1 MITTIQRWGNS
12 LAVRIPKA
20 FAAQAELTEDTQV
33 QIAIENDAIVIRP
46 APMAWKLDD
55 MLASVTAANRHSEVE
70 WGDRVGKES
79 W

>member
-20 FAAQAELTEDTQV
+20 FAAQAEMAEDARV
-33 QIAIENDAIVIRP
+33 QIAIEDDAIVIRP
-46 APMAWKLDD
+46 APPAWKLED
-55 MLASVTAANRHSEVE
+55 MLDKVTASNRHSPVD
-70 WGDRVGKES
+70 WGDRVGKEI

>member
-1 MITTIQRWGNS
+1 MITTVQRWGNS

-20 FAAQAELTEDTQV
+20 FATQADMAEDARV

-46 APMAWKLDD
+46 APPAWKLDD
-55 MLASVTAANRHSEVE
+55 MLENVTVSNRHSLVD
-70 WGDRVGKES
+70 WGDKVGKES